1 VALSSKVIVAQRPD
15 GQRGLF
21 VGHGVEPDEILIK
34 YDGPIIDHP
43 TRLSIQ
49 IDDNKHIEGTEDSN
63 AFLNHSCEA
72 SAYVDWDAVCL
83 RAVKAIPA
91 GAEITCNHLTTD
103 YELHSL
109 FHCRCG
115 SPRCKGTIRGF
126 KHLTPVESA
135 RAGALAPALLKRKL
149 QRCQYCSY

>member
-1 VALSSKVIVAQRPD
+1 VALSSKVIVAQRLD

-21 VGHGVEPDEILIK
+21 VAHGVEPDEILIK

-49 IDDNKHIEGTEDSN
+49 IDDDKHIEGTEDSN

-91 GAEITCNHLTTD
+91 GAEITCNYLTTD
-103 YELHSL
+103 YELHSP

-126 KHLTPVESA
+126 KHLTPAEQ
-135 RAGALAPALLKRKL
+135 LELEPWLPPFLKRKL
-149 QRCQYCSY
+149 QRRRPW